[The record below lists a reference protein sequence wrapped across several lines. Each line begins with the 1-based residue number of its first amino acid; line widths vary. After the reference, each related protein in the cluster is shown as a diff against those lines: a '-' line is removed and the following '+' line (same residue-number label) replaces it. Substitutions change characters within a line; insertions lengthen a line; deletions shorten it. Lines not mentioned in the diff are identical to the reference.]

1 MAIHIITFICFVI
14 MLVLMVLS
22 AGKEIERNKIR
33 KIARECVDKG
43 QIQERIDARKK
54 ENDGAYLFI
63 VWLVA
68 INLTLFV
75 GTYFDLPNFYINKFK
90 EGKIVENVNYN
101 YQKINGE
108 KVLKD
113 STITYVPYKEKK

>member
-1 MAIHIITFICFVI
+1 MTIHIITFICFVI
-14 MLVLMVLS
+14 MFALMILS

-33 KIARECVDKG
+33 KITRECVDKEH
-43 QIQERIDARKK
+43 IQERIDARKK
-54 ENDGAYLFI
+54 ENDGSFTFFI
-63 VWLVA
+63 MFVA

-113 STITYVPYKEKK
+113 STVTYVLYKDKK

>member
-1 MAIHIITFICFVI
+1 MISV
-14 MLVLMVLS
+14 
-22 AGKEIERNKIR
+22 GKEIERNKIR
-33 KIARECVDKG
+33 DISRSCADKG
-43 QIQERIDARKK
+43 QIQERIDKRKK
-54 ENDGAYLFI
+54 ENDGSFMFFI
-63 VWLVA
+63 MFVA
-68 INLTLFV
+68 ISLMFFA
-75 GTYFDLPNFYINKFK
+75 GTYFEFPNFYINKFK

>member
-1 MAIHIITFICFVI
+1 M
-14 MLVLMVLS
+14 LS

-33 KIARECVDKG
+33 KITRECADKG
-43 QIQERIDARKK
+43 KIQERIDARKK
-54 ENDGAYLFI
+54 ENDGSFVFLILF
-63 VWLVA
+63 VA
-68 INLTLFV
+68 VNLTLFA
-75 GTYFDLPNFYINKFK
+75 GSYFDLPNYYINKFK

-113 STITYVPYKEKK
+113 STVTYVPYKDKK

>member
-1 MAIHIITFICFVI
+1 MTIHIITFICFVI
-14 MLVLMVLS
+14 MFALMILS

-33 KIARECVDKG
+33 KITRECVDKG

-54 ENDGAYLFI
+54 EDDGSFMFFI
-63 VWLVA
+63 MFVT
-68 INLTLFV
+68 INLMLFV

-113 STITYVPYKEKK
+113 STVTYVLYKDKK

>member
-1 MAIHIITFICFVI
+1 MAIHIITFVCFVI
-14 MLVLMVLS
+14 MLALMMLS
-22 AGKEIERNKIR
+22 IGKEIERNKIR
-33 KIARECVDKG
+33 DISRGCADKG

-54 ENDGAYLFI
+54 ENDGSFMFI
-63 VWLVA
+63 IFFVA
-68 INLTLFV
+68 INLTLFA
-75 GTYFDLPNFYINKFK
+75 GTYFDWPNFYINKFK

>member
-1 MAIHIITFICFVI
+1 MTIHIITFICFVI
-14 MLVLMVLS
+14 MFALMILS

-33 KIARECVDKG
+33 KITRECVDKG

-54 ENDGAYLFI
+54 ENDGSFMFFI
-63 VWLVA
+63 MFVT
-68 INLTLFV
+68 INLMLFV

-113 STITYVPYKEKK
+113 STVTYVLYKDKK

>member
-1 MAIHIITFICFVI
+1 MTIHIITFICFVI
-14 MLVLMVLS
+14 MFALMILS

-33 KIARECVDKG
+33 KITRECVDKG

-54 ENDGAYLFI
+54 ENDGSFMFFI
-63 VWLVA
+63 MFVT
-68 INLTLFV
+68 INLMLFV

-113 STITYVPYKEKK
+113 STVTYFLYKDKK